1 MTLAQLNERLKWSV
15 VLCAAALLAGCSA
28 DPNPKN
34 RAWPGIFPGA
44 PTGGAIAEGTNAPVS
59 SGGESIS
66 KLHPG
71 DPLTITFAD
80 VPPLVMQE
88 QRVRIP
94 EDGIITLPYNVRVK
108 AAGKT
113 TSQLEKDIRDA
124 YVPGLFVNLTAIV
137 RTEERAFFVDGEV
150 KAPGRQVYAG
160 EMTVMRAIGTAG
172 GFTDFANR
180 KKIELR
186 RQNGQK
192 FVVNYQKAID
202 NPDLDLPVY
211 PNDHIIVK
219 RSLF

>member
-1 MTLAQLNERLKWSV
+1 MRLTGLKRFLALVTTLS
-15 VLCAAALLAGCSA
+15 AAALLAGCYT
-28 DPNPKN
+28 DPNPKG
-34 RAWPGIFPGA
+34 RVFPNAAAGA
-44 PTGGAIAEGTNAPVS
+44 PVGGALPQKAATPAPDY
-59 SGGESIS
+59 GESIS
-66 KLHPG
+66 KLHAG
-71 DPLTITFAD
+71 DPLTITFSD
-80 VPPLVMQE
+80 VPPQMMQE

-94 EDGIITLPYNVRVK
+94 EDGTITLPFNVRVK

-113 TSQLEKDIRDA
+113 TSQLEKEIRDA
-124 YVPGLFVNLTAIV
+124 YVPTWFVNLTAIV

-150 KAPGRQVYAG
+150 KAPGRQTYSG
-160 EMTVMRAIGTAG
+160 ELTVLRAVGTAG

-192 FVVNYQKAID
+192 FTVNYFKALD
-202 NPDLDLPVY
+202 DQSFDLPVY